1 MIKTFKNFIFFVSIL
16 FFFTEKSFSQEYNI
30 VPLLK
35 KIEEGKS
42 GEVKEELQPLLKRNP
57 GDPSLLFLSALLTE
71 DGAKANE
78 KYLKIVKVFPKSKY
92 ADASLF
98 RIYSYYTAT
107 GDEKEAA
114 VYLKK
119 LKTEYPKSNYFPS
132 HEKIAA
138 VNPEEN
144 EIWKTIPQR
153 NENYRFTIQVGA
165 FSNIKNAEALKADL
179 EDSGYEVDMTEKN
192 VAGTIFNV
200 LYLGKFEDKKSAEK
214 ILIKV
219 NLDFQLN
226 GRVVPSVIIGQPI
239 PNPSQ
244 REGNF
249 DSPLRGVRGL

>member
-1 MIKTFKNFIFFVSIL
+1 MTKALKNFIFFITIL

-30 VPLLK
+30 VHLLK

-42 GEVKEELQPLLKRNP
+42 GEVKEELQPLLKRSP
-57 GDPSLLFLSALLTE
+57 EDPSLLFLSALLTE

-78 KYLKIVKVFPKSKY
+78 KYLKIVNVFPKSKY
-92 ADASLF
+92 ADAALF
-98 RIYSYYTAT
+98 RIYSYYTAI

-119 LKTEYPKSNYFPS
+119 LKTEYPKSNYLPPL
-132 HEKIAA
+132 EKVAA

-144 EIWKTIPQR
+144 EVRRTAPQKNDPALR
-153 NENYRFTIQVGA
+153 DRFTIQVGA
-165 FSNIKNAEALKADL
+165 FSNVKNAEALKTEL

-192 VAGTIFNV
+192 VAGSIFNV

-214 ILIKV
+214 MLDKV

-226 GRVVPSVIIGQPI
+226 GRVVPK
-239 PNPSQ
+239 
-244 REGNF
+244 EK
-249 DSPLRGVRGL
+249 